1 MKPLLD
7 SLKSLG
13 PARLGAMGAVAIGML
28 AMLVLLASGGSHPA
42 MALLYGDLDLREAGQ
57 MVDALD
63 KAHIPNRLGG
73 QGDRIEVPENQVL
86 QARLL
91 LAKSGLPS
99 GGSVGYEIF
108 DRGDNLTQTQFEQTI
123 NQTRALEGELVRSIS
138 LVHGVRTA
146 RVHLVLPHRAPFASD
161 TQPAQASVLLS
172 LSGAARLDPEAAQAI
187 QTLVVAA
194 VPELRAQNISI
205 IDTRG
210 NVLARAGVAQPGL
223 DGAGSIADLR
233 QQTELR
239 LERTIEDLL
248 APSLGAGNVRAEASV
263 TMDMQQR
270 RETQES
276 FNPDQQVLRSQ
287 KTSSDKSRNSEATQT
302 TSVSNNLPN
311 ANAGQP
317 ANGSQADRE
326 EETNNYEIG
335 KTVRT
340 VIDDEP
346 RIGRVTVSVLVNGA
360 DETTGGPNA
369 AFKPRSQAELD
380 QITSLVKTAI
390 GFDPKRGDAVTVVSM
405 RFSTGDAAIGAD
417 TATAPSR
424 WLSFGSPDLMHVVQT
439 ALLGVFVLLALLL
452 VVRPTML
459 RLAAPPGDQSPA
471 NLPPASALAR
481 LPGPEENAATPED
494 LPALGVEAS
503 NSVDTM
509 INLARVDGQL
519 RASSLRQISDLVRT
533 HPMESLSIVR
543 GWLGHE
549 AG

>member
-13 PARLGAMGAVAIGML
+13 PARLGAMGAVAIAML
-28 AMLVLLASGGSHPA
+28 AMLVVLASGGSHPK
-42 MALLYGDLDLREAGQ
+42 MALLYGDLDLHEAGQ

-63 KAHIPNRLGG
+63 KAHIANQLAG
-73 QGDRIEVPENQVL
+73 QGDRIEVAENQVL

-108 DRGDNLTQTQFEQTI
+108 DRSDNLTQTQFEQTI

-172 LSGAARLDPEAAQAI
+172 LSGVSRLDPEAAQAI

-194 VPELRAQNISI
+194 VPELKIQNVSI

-210 NVLARAGVAQPGL
+210 NVLARAGAPQAGVNDVA
-223 DGAGSIADLR
+223 SIADLR

-287 KTSSDKSRNSEATQT
+287 KTSSDKSRNNDAAQT

-317 ANGSQADRE
+317 ASGSQADRE

-346 RIGRVTVSVLVNGA
+346 RIGRVTVSVLVNGVNDTA
-360 DETTGGPNA
+360 AGPNA

-390 GFDPKRGDAVTVVSM
+390 GFDPKRGDAVTVASL
-405 RFSTGDAAIGAD
+405 RFADD
-417 TATAPSR
+417 TATGLPEKAAPSR
-424 WLSFGSPDLMHVVQT
+424 WFSFENPDMTHVVQT
-439 ALLGVFVLLALLL
+439 AVLGVFVLLALLL

-459 RLAAPPGDQSPA
+459 RLATPKGEAGPTPLQSTPP
-471 NLPPASALAR
+471 LAR
-481 LPGPEENAATPED
+481 LAGPDSSGAAAPGA
-494 LPALGVEAS
+494 LPALANEAPD
-503 NSVDTM
+503 NIETM
-509 INLARVDGQL
+509 INLARIDGQL
-519 RASSLRQISDLVRT
+519 RASSLRQISDLVSS
-533 HPMESLSIVR
+533 HPVESLNIVR

-549 AG
+549 VG